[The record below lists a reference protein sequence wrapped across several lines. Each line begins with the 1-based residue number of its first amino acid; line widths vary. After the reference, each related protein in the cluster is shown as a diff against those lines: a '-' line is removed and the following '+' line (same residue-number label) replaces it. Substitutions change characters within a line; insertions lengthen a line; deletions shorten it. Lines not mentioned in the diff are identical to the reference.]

1 MHKLEELTSDDFVD
15 IGRNV
20 GSDPI
25 HRESQDAIGQWER
38 DIDELEK
45 YGFTREELAQFKEQF
60 RVHHDLM
67 IRRSESVAR
76 KKGAVEQRDQIIH
89 TAWTWVEQ
97 VLSIV
102 GRRVAGNPGLV
113 QRFNEVYPA
122 NDAGL
127 WRAIEPIATLLREH
141 QGAFPEAV
149 PVQALLDE
157 APQLRERMSEIFGKT
172 DLVKAE
178 PIQDTREIDELDGR
192 LYVTIRELNAAGRR
206 AIRAGRLTRQP
217 PYYRFNHLRKAPRP
231 TPTPSEG

>member
-1 MHKLEELTSDDFVD
+1 LTTVFNPFFLGQSDAWKHHIND
-15 IGRNV
+15 GRNV

-45 YGFTREELAQFKEQF
+45 YGFTREELALFKEQF

-67 IRRSESVAR
+67 IRRSESVA
-76 KKGAVEQRDQIIH
+76 
-89 TAWTWVEQ
+89 
-97 VLSIV
+97 
-102 GRRVAGNPGLV
+102 
-113 QRFNEVYPA
+113 
-122 NDAGL
+122 
-127 WRAIEPIATLLREH
+127 
-141 QGAFPEAV
+141 V

-157 APQLRERMSEIFGKT
+157 APMLRERMSEIFGRT
-172 DLVKAE
+172 DLVKAV

-192 LYVTIRELNAAGRR
+192 LYVTIRELNAAVRR

-231 TPTPSEG
+231 TPTPPEG